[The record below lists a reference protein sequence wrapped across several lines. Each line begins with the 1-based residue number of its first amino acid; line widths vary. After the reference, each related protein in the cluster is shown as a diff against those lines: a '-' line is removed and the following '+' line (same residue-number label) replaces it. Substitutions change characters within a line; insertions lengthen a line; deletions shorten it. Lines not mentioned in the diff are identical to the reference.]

1 MSTSL
6 DALEISGKQEST
18 RVIIQFKA
26 VGNAPIM
33 KKYEYGVSS
42 SQPLQVVVK
51 FLRSQLGLKPGDP
64 LFTYINLSF
73 ALTPDET
80 ILNLFKPCL
89 CLVYLLNFLY
99 PSIKSFTVDG
109 KLIVNYCSTA
119 AWG

>member
-1 MSTSL
+1 MSTPL

-18 RVIIQFKA
+18 RVLIQFKA

-33 KKYEYGVSS
+33 KKNEYGISS
-42 SQPLQVVVK
+42 SQPFQAIVK
-51 FLRSQLGLKPGDP
+51 FLRGQLGLKSGDP

-73 ALTPDET
+73 APAPDER
-80 ILNLFKPCL
+80 ISNLFK
-89 CLVYLLNFLY
+89 
-99 PSIKSFTVDG
+99 SFAVDG